1 MNLQVER
8 LHFLIKRRVV
18 GLVVAVTSSIC
29 DVEVPNVFFF
39 HCFCARSGD
48 QEMILARNIDFR
60 SILQKPL
67 KQFGPAAS
75 KYERSKMEI
84 KEQLSVNLT
93 PQTSLFYFMFLQS
106 AFQFRQYGK
115 KKNKGKNKVGT
126 FTAIFAAGYP
136 SSS

>member
-18 GLVVAVTSSIC
+18 GLVVTVTSSIC
-29 DVEVPNVFFF
+29 DVEVLNVFFF

-48 QEMILARNIDFR
+48 QEMILARNTDFR

-75 KYERSKMEI
+75 KYEQSKMEI

-115 KKNKGKNKVGT
+115 KKNKGKKKVGT
-126 FTAIFAAGYP
+126 FTAIFAAKYP
-136 SSS
+136 SSY

>member
-1 MNLQVER
+1 M
-8 LHFLIKRRVV
+8 HFLIKRRVL
-18 GLVVAVTSSIC
+18 GLVVAVTSSIVTSRC
-29 DVEVPNVFFF
+29 LVICF
-39 HCFCARSGD
+39 HCFGARSGD
-48 QEMILARNIDFR
+48 QEMILARNIDYR

-75 KYERSKMEI
+75 KYERWKMDI
-84 KEQLSVNLT
+84 KERLSVRLT
-93 PQTSLFYFMFLQS
+93 SQTSLFYFMFLKS

-136 SSS
+136 SSSKTDRPA

>member
-39 HCFCARSGD
+39 HRFCARSGD

-67 KQFGPAAS
+67 KKFGPAAS
-75 KYERSKMEI
+75 KYERSKMAI
-84 KEQLSVNLT
+84 KEQLWVNLT

-115 KKNKGKNKVGT
+115 KKNKGKKKVGT
-126 FTAIFAAGYP
+126 FTVIFAAKYP

>member
-115 KKNKGKNKVGT
+115 KKNKGKKRVGT
-126 FTAIFAAGYP
+126 FTAIFAAKYP

>member
-18 GLVVAVTSSIC
+18 GLVVTVTSSIC
-29 DVEVPNVFFF
+29 DVEVLNVFFF

-48 QEMILARNIDFR
+48 QEMILARNTDYR

-93 PQTSLFYFMFLQS
+93 LTP
-106 AFQFRQYGK
+106 
-115 KKNKGKNKVGT
+115 V
-126 FTAIFAAGYP
+126 
-136 SSS
+136 